1 MEIKG
6 VGIGRGVAVGS
17 VIRMAAPLPEPSDA
31 PRADT
36 VPAQGEIDRVT
47 KSLAVVNADLS
58 RRAEEAANGDE
69 GAKKAA
75 PILQAISMFASDPSL
90 AASITSLINGGKT
103 AERAVLEGFAAVE
116 DMFRAIGGYQAERAA
131 DLHDVGQRVIA
142 DLMGVPAPGIPESE
156 TPFVLVAEDLSP
168 RGHRRN
174 RPEQGAGHRHF
185 AGRPHFAHRHSG
197 PRSRHRGR
205 GLRRRSREPDQ
216 W

>member
-36 VPAQGEIDRVT
+36 VPAQKEIDRVT

-103 AERAVLEGFAAVE
+103 AERAVLEGFAAWPSWI
-116 DMFRAIGGYQAERAA
+116 AISCASPHGRSSSTTTCP
-131 DLHDVGQRVIA
+131 IA
-142 DLMGVPAPGIPESE
+142 WPS
-156 TPFVLVAEDLSP
+156 T
-168 RGHRRN
+168 
-174 RPEQGAGHRHF
+174 
-185 AGRPHFAHRHSG
+185 
-197 PRSRHRGR
+197 
-205 GLRRRSREPDQ
+205 RRSAWPRR
-216 W
+216 